1 MKKLITIL
9 FLFTT
14 TIGFSQESYFVFFKD
29 KSGSQFDPISYF
41 DAKALERKVMFGIL
55 ISDSTDYPVSS
66 DYLGKIELIV
76 NKSGVESRWLNG
88 VYVWAT
94 ESQMNA
100 VKSLPF
106 VKSVIPIA
114 TEARLCRLD
123 TANVEDESPSYEFKL
138 AKKQLHRMQ
147 GESFMKRGIDGK
159 GIRIAIFDGGFPE
172 VDTHRAFSHIRRE
185 HRIIKTFDFS
195 QKKEFVYAYNSHG
208 LATFSDIAGIVDS
221 VNFGLAT
228 GAEFLLA
235 RTEVN
240 TEPFAEEQYWL
251 AAAEWADKNGAHI
264 ISSSLGYTKS
274 RYFPEQMDGQ
284 HSLVGKAANM
294 AASKGMLV
302 INAMGND
309 GDDKWKALSTPA
321 DADSILSVGGINPRT
336 GYHINF
342 SSFGP
347 TKDGRLKPN
356 VCAFGEAAVATKGG
370 HTDTEYGT
378 SFSTPLVSGFAAC
391 AWQTRMGTTNMEMKT
406 AIEHSGDLFP
416 YYDYAHGYGVP
427 QASFF
432 TDKAPVEKKKSSYTF
447 QIKNDE
453 VEIIYTEPLDSLQI
467 SRKMIQESNAKHD
480 NDLDLVAFDYNGPK
494 YNLYFHIANPDGK
507 LTRYG
512 IISVYSENP
521 LSIPLS
527 EIPAGYTLRIA
538 YQNGFQEWKR
548 P

>member
-1 MKKLITIL
+1 MKKTISILLLFITA
-9 FLFTT
+9 
-14 TIGFSQESYFVFFKD
+14 IGYSQESYFVFFRD

-41 DAKALERKVMFGIL
+41 DAKALERKVMFGIS

-66 DYLGKIELIV
+66 YYLEKIGSV
-76 NKSGVESRWLNG
+76 VTKTGYESRWING

-94 ESQMNA
+94 EPQIKA
-100 VKSLPF
+100 VESLPF
-106 VKSVIPIA
+106 VKSIIPIETKA
-114 TEARLCRLD
+114 ILCGRNA
-123 TANVEDESPSYEFKL
+123 ANGEDESPSFEFKL
-138 AKKQLHRMQ
+138 AKKQLSRMQ
-147 GESFMKRGIDGK
+147 GESFMKLGIDGK

-172 VDTHRAFSHIRRE
+172 VDTHRAFSHIRKE
-185 HRIIKTFDFS
+185 NRIVKTFDFT

-228 GAEFLLA
+228 GADFLLA

-264 ISSSLGYTKS
+264 ISSSLGYTHS

-284 HSLVGKAANM
+284 HSLVVKAANM
-294 AASKGMLV
+294 AASKGILV
-302 INAMGND
+302 INAMGNEGD
-309 GDDKWKALSTPA
+309 GKWKALATPA

-336 GYHINF
+336 DYHISF

-347 TKDGRLKPN
+347 TKDGRMKPN

-370 HTDTEYGT
+370 HTNTEYGT

-391 AWQTRMGTTNMEMKT
+391 AWQIRMGATNMEMKT

-432 TDKAPVEKKKSSYTF
+432 TEKIPIEKKKSSYSF
-447 QIKNDE
+447 E
-453 VEIIYTEPLDSLQI
+453 VANNAVNIIYTAPLDSHQI
-467 SRKMIQESNAKHD
+467 SRKMIQESNARTD
-480 NDLDLVAFDYNGPK
+480 NDPDLIAFDYNGPK
-494 YNLYFHIANPDGK
+494 YNLYFHIAKPDGK
-507 LTRYG
+507 LIRYG
-512 IISVYSENP
+512 IVSVYSENP
-521 LSIPLS
+521 LSIPLD
-527 EIPAGYTLRIA
+527 EVPVGCTVRIA
-538 YQNGFQEWKR
+538 YPNGYQEWKR